1 MESVGFSVV
10 DERVVRFVD
19 VMSDVGSDLLVVISC
34 VVNLVDPF
42 EVSDSDVIASALVVG
57 GIVVVEVVELF
68 TEVSV
73 PVDDVVTDS
82 LVEVALVEVFPVD
95 CVVLSSVEVC

>member
-10 DERVVRFVD
+10 DERVVRIVD
-19 VMSDVGSDLLVVISC
+19 VTSDVGSDFLVVISC
-34 VVNLVDPF
+34 VVSFVDPF
-42 EVSDSDVIASALVVG
+42 EVSDSDVIVSASVVG

-68 TEVSV
+68 TEVLV